1 MRLEAQEP
9 LAGGG
14 SSAVGPGEP
23 EKSHWAWEVY
33 RRLKLHLQTQRGLAE
48 YTVRNY
54 LTDLDPFWRF
64 LDQEGVGDLDS
75 VDRTLVRDYLGWLLT
90 EATHRSGGRGTPH
103 GQGGDV
109 GYARRSVARK
119 LSALRALFRFLAHG
133 KELPA
138 DPTARVA
145 SAKQESPLPDLL
157 DGDGVRALLEAPADT
172 VSGLR
177 DRAILEMLY
186 ASGLRVSEVT
196 GLDVADVDLETG
208 QVRVLGK
215 GSKQRMALLGEPA
228 RRALDRYLTVGRPE
242 AQRGRS
248 SAGSGHRSWR
258 DFDALFLNRGGGRLT
273 SRSVQLLVRK
283 YADQAGLA
291 PGVHPHTLR
300 HTFATHLLDGG
311 ADLRVVQELLGHA
324 SPTTTQIYTHVTQ
337 SAARRVYQSAHPRAQ
352 KPKDDAE
359 DDDEGVPVA

>member
-1 MRLEAQEP
+1 MQKDAEP
-9 LAGGG
+9 LSPRQGPPTTR
-14 SSAVGPGEP
+14 PGEP
-23 EKSHWAWEVY
+23 LRDHWARDVC
-33 RRLKLHLQTQRGLAE
+33 RRFRTHLQAERGLAE

-64 LDQEGVGDLDS
+64 LDQEGVGDLAS
-75 VDRTLVRDYLGWLLT
+75 VDRTLVRGYLGWLLT
-90 EATHRSGGRGTPH
+90 EATPRSSGRGAPH
-103 GQGGDV
+103 ARGGDV

-119 LSALRALFRFLAHG
+119 LSALRALFRFLAQG

-138 DPTARVA
+138 DPTARVV
-145 SAKQESPLPDLL
+145 SAKQERPLPDLL

-215 GSKQRMALLGEPA
+215 GSKQRMALLGAPA
-228 RRALDRYLTVGRPE
+228 RRALDRYLTVGRPD

-248 SAGSGHRSWR
+248 PAGSGHPSWR

-283 YADQAGLA
+283 YADQAGLE

-337 SAARRVYQSAHPRAQ
+337 SAARRVYQSAHPRARQ
-352 KPKDDAE
+352 
-359 DDDEGVPVA
+359 G